1 MPARKLRYMVVLFS
15 LPISSMLGCQT
26 APVGTTSDSGASGQ
40 VRFESG
46 TSLNESIRGVLAA
59 PDTSSPT
66 MR

>member
-1 MPARKLRYMVVLFS
+1 MPARKLSYMVILLC
-15 LPISSMLGCQT
+15 LPISSLLGCQT
-26 APVGTTSDSGASGQ
+26 APVGTTPDSGASGQ

-46 TSLNESIRGVLAA
+46 TSLNESIRGVLTA